1 MQKLGVESP
10 RVAVA
15 GLNPHAGE
23 NGLFGTEDAE
33 QIAPA
38 VAAAVEEG
46 IDATGPHPP
55 DTVMM
60 RARTGAF
67 DIVVVQYHDQGHIPI
82 KLMGF
87 DTGVNVTVGLPFFR
101 TSVDHGTAFDIAG
114 TGEADPASL
123 RAALDLARSLAEE
136 RGREELEVEFPKV
149 VKVRQKFPRPR
160 VESVEAA
167 LREQLGRE
175 EIASA
180 IRPGMSVALTAGS
193 RGIAEI
199 DGILRS
205 LVAILKEMGAEPFI
219 VPSMGSH
226 GGATAEGQ
234 VEILESL
241 GVTEEFCGA
250 PIRSSMEVVEL
261 GETERGVPVYM
272 DRIASEADGVVLV
285 NRIKAHTDFRSN
297 IESGL
302 MKMASIGLGK
312 HEQAL
317 ALHGYGVEG
326 IRDFM
331 VEVGDEVLE
340 SGHILFGV
348 ATVENAYDEPAIIEA
363 IPAAEIHEREAEL
376 LAEYMRMM
384 PGLPVSDIDVLY
396 VDSLGKNYSGTGMD
410 TNVIGR
416 FRILGVEE
424 PETPAVKYV
433 IVGDI
438 SEESHGNALGV
449 GLADLTTRRLAD
461 QIEHKAMNANV
472 VTSTFIERAKVPM
485 VLASDEEA
493 LQTAVRCNWGVPPE
507 ETRFVRIPNTL
518 HLEYLYVSE
527 NLVDEVLGTPKPRW
541 SATLKICASTP
552 KDFEGFRQTRLT

>member
-1 MQKLGVESP
+1 M
-10 RVAVA
+10 
-15 GLNPHAGE
+15 
-23 NGLFGTEDAE
+23 
-33 QIAPA
+33 
-38 VAAAVEEG
+38 
-46 IDATGPHPP
+46 
-55 DTVMM
+55 
-60 RARTGAF
+60 
-67 DIVVVQYHDQGHIPI
+67 
-82 KLMGF
+82 
-87 DTGVNVTVGLPFFR
+87 
-101 TSVDHGTAFDIAG
+101 
-114 TGEADPASL
+114 
-123 RAALDLARSLAEE
+123 
-136 RGREELEVEFPKV
+136 EFPKV
-149 VKVRQKFPRPR
+149 VKIRQRFPRPR
-160 VESVEAA
+160 VENVEAA
-167 LREQLGRE
+167 LREQLGRG
-175 EIASA
+175 EISSTIKA
-180 IRPGMSVALTAGS
+180 GMSVALTAGS

-199 DGILRS
+199 DEILRH
-205 LVAILKEMGAEPFI
+205 LVEILKEMEAEPFI
-219 VPSMGSH
+219 VPAMGSH

-234 VEILESL
+234 VEILDSL

-250 PIRSSMEVVEL
+250 PIRSSMEVVEI

-285 NRIKAHTDFRSN
+285 NRIKAHTDFRSS

-331 VEVGDEVLE
+331 VEVADEVME

-348 ATVENAYDEPAIIEA
+348 ATVENAYDEPAIVEA

-376 LAEYMRMM
+376 LATYMDMM
-384 PGLPVSDIDVLY
+384 PALPVSDIDVLY
-396 VDSLGKNYSGTGMD
+396 VDALGKNYSGTGMD

-424 PETPAVKYV
+424 PESPAVKYIV
-433 IVGDI
+433 VGDV

-449 GLADLTTRRLAD
+449 GLADLTTQRLAD
-461 QIEHKAMNANV
+461 QVERKAMNANV
-472 VTSTFIERAKVPM
+472 ITSTFVERAKVPM

-493 LQTAVRCNWGVPPE
+493 IRTAIRCNWGVPPE

-527 NLVDEVLGTPKPRW
+527 NMVHEALANAETEVVGDPEELRFSPEGN
-541 SATLKICASTP
+541 
-552 KDFEGFRQTRLT
+552 FEGF

>member
-1 MQKLGVESP
+1 M
-10 RVAVA
+10 
-15 GLNPHAGE
+15 
-23 NGLFGTEDAE
+23 
-33 QIAPA
+33 
-38 VAAAVEEG
+38 
-46 IDATGPHPP
+46 
-55 DTVMM
+55 
-60 RARTGAF
+60 
-67 DIVVVQYHDQGHIPI
+67 
-82 KLMGF
+82 
-87 DTGVNVTVGLPFFR
+87 
-101 TSVDHGTAFDIAG
+101 
-114 TGEADPASL
+114 
-123 RAALDLARSLAEE
+123 
-136 RGREELEVEFPKV
+136 EFPKV
-149 VKVRQKFPRPR
+149 VKIRQKFPRPR
-160 VESVEAA
+160 VENVEEE

-175 EIASA
+175 ETSSTIE
-180 IRPGMSVALTAGS
+180 PGMSVALTAGS

-199 DGILRS
+199 EGILRC
-205 LVAILKEMGAEPFI
+205 LVEILKEMEAEPFI
-219 VPSMGSH
+219 VPAMGSH

-250 PIRSSMEVVEL
+250 PIRSSMEVVEI

-285 NRIKAHTDFRSN
+285 NRIKAHTDFRSS

-331 VEVGDEVLE
+331 VGVADEVME

-348 ATVENAYDEPAIIEA
+348 ATVENAYDEPAIVEA
-363 IPAAEIHEREAEL
+363 IPAKNIHEREAEL
-376 LAEYMRMM
+376 LAEYMDMM
-384 PGLPVSDIDVLY
+384 PALPVSDIDVLY

-424 PETPAVKYV
+424 PESPAVKYIV
-433 IVGDI
+433 VGDV

-449 GLADLTTRRLAD
+449 GLADLTTQRLAD
-461 QIEHKAMNANV
+461 RVERNAMNANV
-472 VTSTFIERAKVPM
+472 ITSTFVERAKVPM

-493 LQTAVRCNWGVPPE
+493 LRTAIRCNWGVPPD

-527 NLVDEVLGTPKPRW
+527 NMLDEALADGEVEVVGDPEELRFDP
-541 SATLKICASTP
+541 
-552 KDFEGFRQTRLT
+552 EGYLQGF

>member
-1 MQKLGVESP
+1 
-10 RVAVA
+10 
-15 GLNPHAGE
+15 
-23 NGLFGTEDAE
+23 
-33 QIAPA
+33 
-38 VAAAVEEG
+38 
-46 IDATGPHPP
+46 
-55 DTVMM
+55 
-60 RARTGAF
+60 
-67 DIVVVQYHDQGHIPI
+67 
-82 KLMGF
+82 
-87 DTGVNVTVGLPFFR
+87 
-101 TSVDHGTAFDIAG
+101 
-114 TGEADPASL
+114 
-123 RAALDLARSLAEE
+123 
-136 RGREELEVEFPKV
+136 
-149 VKVRQKFPRPR
+149 
-160 VESVEAA
+160 
-167 LREQLGRE
+167 
-175 EIASA
+175 
-180 IRPGMSVALTAGS
+180 
-193 RGIAEI
+193 
-199 DGILRS
+199 
-205 LVAILKEMGAEPFI
+205 
-219 VPSMGSH
+219 MGSH

-241 GVTEEFCGA
+241 GITEELCGA

-285 NRIKAHTDFRSN
+285 NRVKAHTDFRST

-331 VEVGDEVLE
+331 VEVGDKVLE

-348 ATVENAYDEPAIIEA
+348 ATVENAYDEPATIEA
-363 IPAAEIHEREAEL
+363 IPAPEIHEREAEL
-376 LAEYMRMM
+376 LAEYMEMM
-384 PGLPVSDIDVLY
+384 PALPVSDIDVLY

-416 FRILGVEE
+416 FRILGVDE
-424 PETPAVKYV
+424 PEVPDVKYV

-461 QIEHKAMNANV
+461 RIEHKAMNANV

-485 VLASDEEA
+485 ILASDEEA

-518 HLEYLYVSE
+518 HLEHLYVSE
-527 NLVDEVLGTPKPRW
+527 NLVGEVLQNAEAEVAGDPEDVRFD
-541 SATLKICASTP
+541 AEGYL
-552 KDFEGFRQTRLT
+552 EGF

>member
-1 MQKLGVESP
+1 M
-10 RVAVA
+10 
-15 GLNPHAGE
+15 
-23 NGLFGTEDAE
+23 
-33 QIAPA
+33 
-38 VAAAVEEG
+38 
-46 IDATGPHPP
+46 
-55 DTVMM
+55 
-60 RARTGAF
+60 
-67 DIVVVQYHDQGHIPI
+67 
-82 KLMGF
+82 
-87 DTGVNVTVGLPFFR
+87 
-101 TSVDHGTAFDIAG
+101 
-114 TGEADPASL
+114 
-123 RAALDLARSLAEE
+123 
-136 RGREELEVEFPKV
+136 EFPKI

-160 VESVEAA
+160 VEDIEAA
-167 LREQLGRE
+167 MREQLGRE
-175 EIASA
+175 EISSTV
-180 IRPGMSVALTAGS
+180 RPGMSVALTAGS

-199 DGILRS
+199 NVILRS

-250 PIRSSMEVVEL
+250 PIRSSMEVVEI
-261 GETERGVPVYM
+261 GATARGVPVYM

-285 NRIKAHTDFRSN
+285 NRIKAHTDFRSS

-302 MKMASIGLGK
+302 VKMASIGLGK

-331 VEVGDEVLE
+331 VEVGEKVLE

-348 ATVENAYDEPAIIEA
+348 GTVENAYDEPAIIEA
-363 IPAAEIHEREAEL
+363 ILPEEILEREAKL
-376 LAEYMRMM
+376 LAEYMEMM
-384 PGLPVSDIDVLY
+384 PALPVSEIDVLY

-424 PETPAVKYV
+424 PERPDVKYL

-438 SEESHGNALGV
+438 SEESHGNALGI
-449 GLADLTTRRLAD
+449 GLADLTTRRLAEQVD
-461 QIEHKAMNANV
+461 RKAMNANV
-472 VTSTFIERAKVPM
+472 ITSTFVERAKVPM
-485 VLASDEEA
+485 TLENDEEA
-493 LQTAVRCNWGVPPE
+493 IETAVRCNWGVPPE
-507 ETRFVRIPNTL
+507 KTHFVRIPNTL

-527 NLVDEVLGTPKPRW
+527 NLLEEALGNGVKVVGEAADLGFDDNGNLLPFVAAEGGER
-541 SATLKICASTP
+541 SVAASSGAEDGYYVGNP
-552 KDFEGFRQTRLT
+552 

>member
-1 MQKLGVESP
+1 
-10 RVAVA
+10 
-15 GLNPHAGE
+15 
-23 NGLFGTEDAE
+23 
-33 QIAPA
+33 
-38 VAAAVEEG
+38 
-46 IDATGPHPP
+46 
-55 DTVMM
+55 
-60 RARTGAF
+60 
-67 DIVVVQYHDQGHIPI
+67 
-82 KLMGF
+82 
-87 DTGVNVTVGLPFFR
+87 
-101 TSVDHGTAFDIAG
+101 
-114 TGEADPASL
+114 
-123 RAALDLARSLAEE
+123 
-136 RGREELEVEFPKV
+136 VEFPKV

-160 VESVEAA
+160 VQSVEGA
-167 LREQLGRE
+167 LREQLDRE
-175 EIASA
+175 EISSTV
-180 IRPGMSVALTAGS
+180 RPGMSVALTAGS
-193 RGIAEI
+193 RGIAQI
-199 DGILRS
+199 DEILRS
-205 LVAILKEMGAEPFI
+205 LVAILKKMGAQPFI
-219 VPSMGSH
+219 VPAMGSH

-234 VEILESL
+234 VEILKSL
-241 GVTEEFCGA
+241 GITEESCGV

-272 DRIASEADGVVLV
+272 DKIASEADGVVLV
-285 NRIKAHTDFRSN
+285 NRIKAHTDFRST

-331 VEVGDEVLE
+331 VEVADEVLE

-348 ATVENAYDEPAIIEA
+348 ATVENAYDQPAIVEA
-363 IPAAEIHEREAEL
+363 IPAAEVHEREVEL
-376 LAEYMRMM
+376 LAEYMEMM
-384 PGLPVSDIDVLY
+384 PDLPVSDIDVLY

-424 PETPAVKYV
+424 PEEPAVKYL

-449 GLADLTTRRLAD
+449 GLADLTTRRLAGK
-461 QIEHKAMNANV
+461 IERQAMNANV

-507 ETRFVRIPNTL
+507 KTRFVRIPNTL
-518 HLEYLYVSE
+518 HLEHLYVSE
-527 NLVDEVLGTPKPRW
+527 NLLEEALRNKEVEVVGDPEELRFDAEGY
-541 SATLKICASTP
+541 
-552 KDFEGFRQTRLT
+552 FEEF